1 MLSGFN
7 TIPGFGM
14 SKRKKQQTFSHLQ
27 GALSS
32 SSEVFDCTEGNFWT
46 GSSKDDA
53 GHWPTCE
60 ASKDKLLPKNGNKKS
75 YMASMVQG
83 TVHCM
88 GIMHIANFR
97 HQVQHIP

>member
-14 SKRKKQQTFSHLQ
+14 SKRKKLQTFSHLQ

-53 GHWPTCE
+53 GHWPTSE

-75 YMASMVQG
+75 YMASMAQG

-88 GIMHIANFR
+88 GIMHIENFR